1 MRVISVANQ
10 KGGVGKTTTAVNLAF
25 GLAKAGKSTLLLD
38 MDPQANTTLAVVG
51 MSEPEE
57 TIYHVLIHDLPL
69 SQVILSSSQ
78 DNLSLVPSDIDLAGA
93 EAELIGQIGGQSLLR
108 NKLRSG
114 LDRDYDYIII
124 DTPPSLGVLTIN
136 ALAASR
142 EILIPVSA
150 SFFALKGL
158 TQLEM
163 IIAKVRDR
171 LDAGDLD
178 ISGVLVTLYDYTN
191 VAKDVYAFLKQR
203 YGPKA
208 FETMI
213 PKNIKVEE
221 AHSRSRNVYDY
232 APRSKGAL
240 AYAMFV
246 EEVIKRG

>member
-51 MSEPEE
+51 MMESQE

-69 SQVILSSSQ
+69 SQVILNSSQ
-78 DNLSLVPSDIDLAGA
+78 DNLRLVPSDIDLAGA

-114 LDRDYDYIII
+114 LDREYEYIIL

-136 ALAASR
+136 ALAASQ
-142 EILIPVSA
+142 EVLIPVSA

-171 LDAGDLD
+171 LDASDLD

-191 VAKDVYAFLKQR
+191 VAKDVCAFLKQR

-208 FETMI
+208 FNTMI

-232 APRSKGAL
+232 APTCKGAL
-240 AYAMFV
+240 AYALFV
-246 EEVIKRG
+246 EEVMKRG